1 MCISHSMQLKQAR
14 TSFKHALKC
23 IMISPL
29 HTSLCIITCWDPLC
43 TLRCTFH
50 CTFWMIK
57 FAIVNMQ
64 KSTMGEIQGLRHNM
78 PKAECIVPYLQ
89 LLCGYKNV
97 SPFCTVES
105 RLRCQG
111 CIGGAL
117 CHSSL
122 AVGTGGDLW
131 DPGGRRRRRRWRR
144 GGGSAA
150 GSRDTS
156 HPPPIVHPSYSCS
169 HLHQGMRVTQ

>member
-1 MCISHSMQLKQAR
+1 
-14 TSFKHALKC
+14 
-23 IMISPL
+23 
-29 HTSLCIITCWDPLC
+29 
-43 TLRCTFH
+43 
-50 CTFWMIK
+50 MIK

-89 LLCGYKNV
+89 LLCGYKNL

-131 DPGGRRRRRRWRR
+131 DPGGQEEEEEEEE
-144 GGGSAA
+144 GGAEAVQEA
-150 GSRDTS
+150 GTPHTR
-156 HPPPIVHPSYSCS
+156 PP
-169 HLHQGMRVTQ
+169 